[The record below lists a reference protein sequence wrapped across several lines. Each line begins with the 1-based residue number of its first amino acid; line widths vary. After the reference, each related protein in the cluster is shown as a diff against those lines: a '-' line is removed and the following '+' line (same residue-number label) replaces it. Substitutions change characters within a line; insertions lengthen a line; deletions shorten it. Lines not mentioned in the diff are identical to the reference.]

1 MKKNIV
7 LLAMS
12 VYGGRLQHNDFCI
25 KETGEVV
32 AEDCDGQLEP
42 VIKMALKE
50 FPGQKLEIIMLCTDE
65 TLNNPSQVTGKTSVE
80 YFKERVQGFSQTA
93 EVSFKEIPL
102 DEDKPQDAI
111 FKAVLYI
118 RTIQSEIRTFWIDTH
133 GGFRDVVL
141 MMEAIVSLLKV
152 EDIKP
157 DRIWGVQF
165 ADKGRKYIVD
175 QSEAYALFDFVAGM
189 NEFISYGSVRM
200 LNQYYLSH
208 PQTETEKNLLDAM
221 KQVSDGL
228 QDSDPE
234 KYLNGLD
241 LLGDMIGCINEH
253 NTFMLIFRE
262 YLERS
267 YGDLLD
273 PEKRTVTG
281 IIRRCLEK
289 GFIMQALT
297 FIEALM
303 PKEFV
308 DHHIIEFNSEEVGII
323 KNNKQKNYK
332 IDNWKSD
339 ENFVVDRYVTSKYN
353 NYFST
358 NGKAADLLN
367 YIEAE
372 LDRKA
377 TDTSKPKE
385 TFFQKKKGQFCS
397 SIKLCL
403 VRDQKNS
410 EINLHTA
417 VQEKDEKKA
426 GRIMRL
432 HKALKECRN
441 KIVHCNSERPD
452 TDSVKRLIDLY
463 LEKTEALFSIYPKT
477 TG

>member
-1 MKKNIV
+1 
-7 LLAMS
+7 
-12 VYGGRLQHNDFCI
+12 
-25 KETGEVV
+25 
-32 AEDCDGQLEP
+32 
-42 VIKMALKE
+42 
-50 FPGQKLEIIMLCTDE
+50 
-65 TLNNPSQVTGKTSVE
+65 
-80 YFKERVQGFSQTA
+80 
-93 EVSFKEIPL
+93 
-102 DEDKPQDAI
+102 
-111 FKAVLYI
+111 
-118 RTIQSEIRTFWIDTH
+118 
-133 GGFRDVVL
+133 
-141 MMEAIVSLLKV
+141 
-152 EDIKP
+152 
-157 DRIWGVQF
+157 
-165 ADKGRKYIVD
+165 
-175 QSEAYALFDFVAGM
+175 
-189 NEFISYGSVRM
+189 
-200 LNQYYLSH
+200 
-208 PQTETEKNLLDAM
+208 
-221 KQVSDGL
+221 
-228 QDSDPE
+228 
-234 KYLNGLD
+234 
-241 LLGDMIGCINEH
+241 
-253 NTFMLIFRE
+253 
-262 YLERS
+262 
-267 YGDLLD
+267 
-273 PEKRTVTG
+273 
-281 IIRRCLEK
+281 
-289 GFIMQALT
+289 
-297 FIEALM
+297 M

-403 VRDQKNS
+403 VRDKKNS